1 MPEVA
6 DCTHQTVSM
15 GFTPDP
21 STSHFASSTL
31 QHKNTIRFTDYSRP
45 EQKLSTAH
53 FISPTDLKS
62 GSRTYGVVNDIDNK
76 TDGPI
81 SFYLKTNGHVPFCEL
96 KGPRDGF
103 NMLNRE
109 EAQLVG
115 ETSQSAAMQDSATR
129 SMTGLAVP
137 ELRREVL
144 ALTDPNVF
152 RASVHRTGFL

>member
-1 MPEVA
+1 MIRGRHERRKLGVP
-6 DCTHQTVSM
+6 TTR
-15 GFTPDP
+15 
-21 STSHFASSTL
+21 TL
-31 QHKNTIRFTDYSRP
+31 QLILTSRDNETGRQNVSIPSIFLLTTRTEPSIR
-45 EQKLSTAH
+45 
-53 FISPTDLKS
+53 
-62 GSRTYGVVNDIDNK
+62 
-76 TDGPI
+76 
-81 SFYLKTNGHVPFCEL
+81 FYLKTNGRVPICEL